1 VLKGTYLLSTYSLG
15 LGVPFLA
22 AGLAV
27 GTVSRYLSRLNRYL
41 RAVEL
46 VSAALLIVIGVL
58 IFTDSLTRFN
68 EYFDFGFKE
77 GV

>member
-1 VLKGTYLLSTYSLG
+1 VS
-15 LGVPFLA
+15 
-22 AGLAV
+22 
-27 GTVSRYLSRLNRYL
+27 TVSRYLSRLNRYL

-46 VSAALLIVIGVL
+46 VSAAPLIVIGVL